1 MAINA
6 CAEIWR
12 RSMRQKCLI
21 LLLSACFLISCDHK
35 PMQGV
40 PGPPGK
46 WVNLKDCR
54 LAPNASNDGDSFL
67 VIHDDRKF
75 IFRLYFAD
83 APETDE
89 SVQDRVKEQCRYFG
103 VTREQ
108 LRRAGIEARN
118 QTAELLSK
126 PFVVTTRSQDAM
138 GRSQRFY
145 AIVTVGKE
153 DLAEILVAR
162 GLARAKG
169 TLANLPDGAAAKD
182 RMKRLKKLEAEA
194 KNSGVGI
201 WSESMK
207 LQKPGWWQRVR
218 SWFLR

>member
-1 MAINA
+1 M
-6 CAEIWR
+6 W
-12 RSMRQKCLI
+12 QQCLA
-21 LLLSACFLISCDHK
+21 LLFLACFLTSCGHK
-35 PMQGV
+35 PVQGV
-40 PGPPGK
+40 PGPPGT
-46 WVNLKDCR
+46 WVKLKDCR
-54 LAPNASNDGDSFL
+54 LAPSASNDGDSFH
-67 VIHDDRKF
+67 VIHDGQKF

-108 LRRAGIEARN
+108 LRKAGLEAKN
-118 QTAELLSK
+118 QTTELLRK
-126 PFVVTTRSQDAM
+126 PFIVTTRSQDAM

-145 AIVTVGKE
+145 AVVSIGND
-153 DLAEILVAR
+153 DLAETLVAR

-169 TLANLPDGAAAKD
+169 TLANLPDGEPAKE

-194 KNSGVGI
+194 KENGAGI
-201 WSESMK
+201 WSQSKKVE
-207 LQKPGWWQRVR
+207 KPGWWQRVR